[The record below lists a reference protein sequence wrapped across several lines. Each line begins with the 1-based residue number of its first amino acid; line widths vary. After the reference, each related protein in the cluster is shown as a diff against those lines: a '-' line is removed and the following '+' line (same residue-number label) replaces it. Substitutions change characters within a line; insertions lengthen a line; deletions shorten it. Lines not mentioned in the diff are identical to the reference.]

1 MSQITLGRIQIEV
14 YEMLGAT
21 FELWSSSCP
30 TSSVILDF
38 TVGEKKVA
46 WVESAL
52 CKMFHKA
59 PCTIKSWL
67 SYANSVPD
75 QAMTALQ
82 MGVSDIWEEDAPC
95 KRLMLEFH
103 VWDLI
108 TRHRLII
115 HNKKHIC
122 WIYLYVY
129 ELSLKKL
136 ILSNVFII
144 LRKHSLFCK
153 FLISM

>member
-1 MSQITLGRIQIEV
+1 MINSLFFFIYILIQACLFFPDSELSFPRFFQSFLKTIGMSQITLGRIQIEV

-21 FELWSSSCP
+21 FELWSSACP
-30 TSSVILDF
+30 TFSVILDF

-82 MGVSDIWEEDAPC
+82 MDISDIWEEDAP
-95 KRLMLEFH
+95 
-103 VWDLI
+103 
-108 TRHRLII
+108 
-115 HNKKHIC
+115 
-122 WIYLYVY
+122 YVRIPCLGPNY
-129 ELSLKKL
+129 
-136 ILSNVFII
+136 
-144 LRKHSLFCK
+144 
-153 FLISM
+153 